1 MYGETMGTKERRE
14 REKKDLR
21 QKILDAAL
29 HIITDEGF
37 AAMSMRKLAE
47 RIEYSPASIYLHFRN
62 REQIAQELSEVGF
75 AKLLTYLSEAVEG
88 RETVEAFQA
97 ACRAYVNFGLE
108 NPETYRLIFLGDSA
122 YVKAAFAEKKDDN
135 AAGQAYQV
143 LVDLAERLKRE
154 GFDGGDAGSIA
165 VADTVWSALH
175 GIVSLKVWC
184 DGFPMTPAEELI
196 RLTTQTL
203 LQGLRTSTA
212 VQTKTSPKKKAR

>member
-75 AKLLTYLSEAVEG
+75 AKLLTYLSVAVEG
-88 RETVEAFQA
+88 RETVEAF
-97 ACRAYVNFGLE
+97 FGLE

-143 LVDLAERLKRE
+143 LVDLAEQLKRE

-184 DGFPMTPAEELI
+184 DGFPMTPAEELV

-203 LQGLRTSTA
+203 LQGLRTSAA